1 MKDTDMTWP
10 EPTTEEPSEETL
22 RSWAMDVDQPEAT
35 DGCIIEPDG
44 TCEHGHPCWMLY
56 LGLI

>member
-1 MKDTDMTWP
+1 MAWP

-22 RSWAMDVDQPEAT
+22 MSWLMDAEYPEAT

-44 TCEHGHPCWMLY
+44 TCEHGQPCWMLY